1 MPKGLKDDRSPHKQ
15 APSLSE
21 KFEQQKK
28 RLQINQFLDKAKKVG
43 DNVARSGS
51 PAPDK
56 TLAMVDNITKAKP
69 PEMASPGRSSISLAD
84 ITIAA
89 AAAKT
94 VKLKSKGE
102 AQVHF

>member
-28 RLQINQFLDKAKKVG
+28 RIQINQFLDKATKVEN
-43 DNVARSGS
+43 NVARNGS
-51 PAPDK
+51 PAPDR
-56 TLAMVDNITKAKP
+56 TLTMVDNIKKARP
-69 PEMASPGRSSISLAD
+69 PEMASPSRSSISLAD

-102 AQVHF
+102 ARVHL